1 MLTRIK
7 GTQDILD
14 LTLQKFLLNKV
25 RKHLAQ
31 YNFSEIMTP
40 ILERAELFQRA
51 VGQETDIVSK
61 EMYFIEAT
69 QEDDERTTLRPEITA
84 SIVRAYLNNN
94 IQQVPWKVFSYGS
107 VFRHERPQKGRWR
120 EFEQISIE
128 VIGTQSVA
136 SDAYFITML
145 DRLFHEGLKLEQYAL
160 VINYLG
166 CKDDR
171 ANFRDALYKYLSEHE
186 QEICATCKVRKE
198 KNILRVLDCKNEQCK
213 ALYAKAPVITDSLCG
228 QCMEEW
234 KALQNYLQEL
244 SVSFTHSPML
254 VRGLDYYEKT
264 IFEFVDMGT
273 LGSQSAFCGAGRYE
287 LAQAIG
293 NKNPVPSMG
302 AGIGVGRLVMMLDAI
317 KDRLPLEQKPALHLV
332 VPFNQE
338 QYSLGLQVADDLHAK
353 GLCVDILAEGAS
365 LKSMLRKANDLGA
378 TTVILLGVD
387 EQKGGYATVKYM
399 KLSTEEKIA
408 LKDLAATLNN
418 NH

>member
-14 LTLQKFLLNKV
+14 LTLYNFLIGRIK
-25 RKHLAQ
+25 KHLTH

-61 EMYFIEAT
+61 EMYFIEAN

-94 IQQVPWKVFSYGS
+94 VQQTPWKVFSYGP

-120 EFEQISIE
+120 EFDQISVEI
-128 VIGTQSVA
+128 IGSQSVA
-136 SDAYFITML
+136 TDAYFITML
-145 DRLFHEGLKLEQYAL
+145 DRFFHESLKLDQYAL
-160 VINYLG
+160 AINYLG

-171 ANFRDALYKYLSEHE
+171 ARYRQALSQYLDEHIDS
-186 QEICATCKVRKE
+186 ICTTCKMRKD

-213 ALYAKAPVITDSLCG
+213 TLYAKAPVITDYLCG
-228 QCMEEW
+228 SCMEEW
-234 KALQNYLQEL
+234 TTLQHYLQEL

-264 IFEFVDMGT
+264 IFEFIDMGT

-287 LAQAIG
+287 LAEAIG
-293 NKNPVPSMG
+293 NKKPVPSIG
-302 AGIGVGRLVMMLDAI
+302 AGLGVGRLIMMLEAI
-317 KDRLPLEQKPALHLV
+317 KDRLPLEQKPALHLII
-332 VPFNQE
+332 PFNQE
-338 QYSLGLQVADDLHAK
+338 QYSLALQVADDLHAHN
-353 GLCVDILAEGAS
+353 LCVDILAEGAS

-378 TTVILLGVD
+378 TTCILLGAD
-387 EQKGGYATVKYM
+387 EQKGGYATVKNM
-399 KLSTEEKIA
+399 KQSTEAKVI
-408 LKDLAATLNN
+408 LKELATTLAQ
-418 NH
+418 

>member
-7 GTQDILD
+7 GTQDNLD
-14 LTLQKFLLNKV
+14 LTLYNFLIQKIK
-25 RKHLAQ
+25 KHLEH
-31 YNFSEIMTP
+31 YNFSQITTP

-61 EMYFIEAT
+61 EMYFVESN
-69 QEDDERTTLRPEITA
+69 QEDDERITLRPEITA
-84 SIVRAYLNNN
+84 SIVRAYLNNG
-94 IQQVPWKVFSYGS
+94 IQQTPWKVFSYGP

-120 EFEQISIE
+120 EFDQLSIE

-136 SDAYFITML
+136 GDAYFITML
-145 DRLFHEGLKLEQYAL
+145 DRFFHEILKLEQYAL
-160 VINYLG
+160 VLNYLG

-171 ANFRDALYKYLSEHE
+171 ANFRKAMYDYLSNHE
-186 QEICATCKVRKE
+186 TEICATCKVRKE

-213 ALYAKAPVITDSLCG
+213 ALYAKAPVITDHLCG

-234 KALQNYLQEL
+234 QALQHYLQEL

-287 LAQAIG
+287 LAEAIG
-293 NKNPVPSMG
+293 NKKPVPSMG
-302 AGIGVGRLVMMLDAI
+302 AGLGIGRIVMMLDAI

-332 VPFNQE
+332 IPFSKE
-338 QYSLGLQVADDLHAK
+338 QYGLALQVADTLHAQ
-353 GLCVDILAEGAS
+353 GLCVDLLAEGAS

-378 TTVILLGVD
+378 TTAILLGAD
-387 EQKGGYATVKYM
+387 EQKNGYTTVKYM
-399 KLSTEEKIA
+399 KLGTESKITLKELGST
-408 LKDLAATLNN
+408 LLN
-418 NH
+418 H